1 MKKLKL
7 KKKNIIIISCLVL
20 VTVLVAGYFT
30 YKRMGI
36 TMNKVHLGCDDKE
49 GHETTLNFELDFSKS
64 TITSASGTSHAMD
77 FNEKAIR
84 TVMSNT
90 KNNITTLLVVR
101 IFRIS
106 GEMNIEHY
114 VLTDE
119 NEYEKFHKLSVEA
132 TTKALFEKEEKKSL
146 DVETVI
152 SMINILN
159 KHFEPQFNGEYICKK
174 STGKQKF

>member
-90 KNNITTLLVVR
+90 KNNIITILVLR

-106 GEMNIEHY
+106 GKMNIEHY

-119 NEYEKFHKLSVEA
+119 NEYEKFHKLSVDA
-132 TTKALFEKEEKKSL
+132 TKKTLLEKENKKSL

-152 SMINILN
+152 SMIHILN
-159 KHFEPQFNGEYICKK
+159 KHFEPQFSGEYICKK

>member
-20 VTVLVAGYFT
+20 VAVLVAGYFT

-49 GHETTLNFELDFSKS
+49 GHKTTLNLELDFSES
-64 TITSASGTSHAMD
+64 TITNASGTSYAMD
-77 FNEKAIR
+77 FNKKAIR
-84 TVMSNT
+84 TVITNT
-90 KNNITTLLVVR
+90 KNNIRNLLVIR

-106 GEMNIEHY
+106 GKMNIEHY

-119 NEYEKFHKLSVEA
+119 NEYEKFHKLSVDA
-132 TTKALFEKEEKKSL
+132 TKKTLLEKENKKSL

-152 SMINILN
+152 SMIHILN
-159 KHFEPQFNGEYICKK
+159 KHFEPQFSGEYICKK

>member
-36 TMNKVHLGCDDKE
+36 TMNKVHLVCDDKE
-49 GHETTLNFELDFSKS
+49 GHETTLNFELDFS
-64 TITSASGTSHAMD
+64 TIITSAGISVAMD

-84 TVMSNT
+84 TVMSDT
-90 KNNITTLLVVR
+90 KNNIITLLVVR

-132 TTKALFEKEEKKSL
+132 TSKALLEKEEKKSV

-152 SMINILN
+152 SMIHILN
-159 KHFEPQFNGEYICKK
+159 KHFEPQFNGKYICKK
-174 STGKQKF
+174 SSRKQKF

>member
-1 MKKLKL
+1 MKKLFL
-7 KKKNIIIISCLVL
+7 YVFLCLNIFFLENLQAETYISCED
-20 VTVLVAGYFT
+20 T
-30 YKRMGI
+30 
-36 TMNKVHLGCDDKE
+36 E
-49 GHETTLNFELDFSKS
+49 GHKTTLNFELDFSKS
-64 TITSASGTSHAMD
+64 TIITPAGISVAMD

-90 KNNITTLLVVR
+90 KNNIITFLVVR

-106 GEMNIEHY
+106 GEMNIKHY
-114 VLTDE
+114 ILTDE

-132 TTKALFEKEEKKSL
+132 TTKALLEKEEKKSL

-152 SMINILN
+152 SMMHILN